1 MSKSRISSLHTGP
14 PDSHRLTYFLRL
26 APLDPS
32 SFFPISSDIVGIRS
46 SASHLWSGLPA
57 GTAAPLL
64 RKRPGS
70 SWYGNRKNKSHLL
83 LVKGRAVSQM
93 NAAERGVCPIGCR
106 PSCPRQTYTHAP
118 INLRLKA
125 PTLQCASRSLHSM
138 AMMPRWQNCRTAND
152 ISDSMVIK
160 YVQCLCSYRFLAQP
174 LLTRFLVRFGWGTAI
189 LALSYSQRRSY
200 RYWKTPR
207 CPQDRTCG
215 LLTYVRCHMSN
226 GAPQLITAGGFGCAP
241 MGAESTI

>member
-138 AMMPRWQNCRTAND
+138 AMMPRWQNRRTADD

-160 YVQCLCSYRFLAQP
+160 YVQCLSFYRFLARP
-174 LLTRFLVRFGWGTAI
+174 LLTRVWMGYSHISPFLFTKTLVPVLENTALQPGSDVRIVNVCAVPY
-189 LALSYSQRRSY
+189 LRVAERLN
-200 RYWKTPR
+200 K
-207 CPQDRTCG
+207 
-215 LLTYVRCHMSN
+215 H
-226 GAPQLITAGGFGCAP
+226 ITAGGFGCAP
-241 MGAESTI
+241 MGAESAI